1 VTPPAGSAAAAAA
14 APGIRGRTAAPSHP
28 SVAPRKPRRISG
40 PARPATRPR
49 PARQPARAPERL
61 LDGERGLLL
70 RALAAIASVS
80 RNPSLDRLIRGR
92 TWIALIAFA
101 LLGIVTLQL
110 LVLRLNANI
119 GRALVR
125 EAQLQRAN
133 AALSIESSELAAGER
148 VESLTAKL
156 GMELVPEGALR
167 FLSINPRADIARAAG
182 ALNKRVQTTNG
193 TSTEPAA
200 GTSGPSS
207 GGEAGEATATSE
219 TTAGASTSAAGATTS
234 PTGEASTASGEAST
248 ASSEANTSTAA
259 SESAATS
266 LPQSTVTPPSSAE
279 GSTAAG
285 TAGATGATEAAP
297 GTGTSGTQAGGA
309 G

>member
-1 VTPPAGSAAAAAA
+1 VTPPAGSAAAAAQ
-14 APGIRGRTAAPSHP
+14 GVRGRTAAPSRP

-40 PARPATRPR
+40 PARPAARPAPR
-49 PARQPARAPERL
+49 PSPTRAPNGS

-70 RALAAIASVS
+70 GTLAAIASVS
-80 RNPSLDRLIRGR
+80 HNPSLDRLIRGR

-119 GRALVR
+119 GRSLVR

-182 ALNKRVQTTNG
+182 ALNKPVQTTSG
-193 TSTEPAA
+193 TSTEEAA
-200 GTSGPSS
+200 GTSAPASS
-207 GGEAGEATATSE
+207 GEAGEAASTSE
-219 TTAGASTSAAGATTS
+219 TSAGAGTSVAGATTS
-234 PTGEASTASGEAST
+234 PTGEVSTASGEAST
-248 ASSEANTSTAA
+248 PSSQASTSTA
-259 SESAATS
+259 SEPVATS
-266 LPQSTVTPPSSAE
+266 SPQSTVTPSSGTE
-279 GSTAAG
+279 GATAAG

>member
-1 VTPPAGSAAAAAA
+1 MTPPGASAAAAAPA
-14 APGIRGRTAAPSHP
+14 VHRGRTAVPTRPSIG
-28 SVAPRKPRRISG
+28 PRGPRRISG
-40 PARPATRPR
+40 PARPSSRSGPV
-49 PARQPARAPERL
+49 RQPARAPERSA
-61 LDGERGLLL
+61 DAERGLLL
-70 RALAAIASVS
+70 GVLEALNRLS

-92 TWIALIAFA
+92 TWIVLIAFA

-125 EAQLQRAN
+125 EAQLQREN

-167 FLSINPRADIARAAG
+167 FLSINPRADIARAAA
-182 ALNKRVQTTNG
+182 ALNKPVQTASTG
-193 TSTEPAA
+193 STE
-200 GTSGPSS
+200 TSGATTSAASS
-207 GGEAGEATATSE
+207 EAGEATSTVTEAS
-219 TTAGASTSAAGATTS
+219 AGASTSAAGSATSQGGDASTTAS
-234 PTGEASTASGEAST
+234 ETGTGTASG
-248 ASSEANTSTAA
+248 SSAGSSPQSTAA
-259 SESAATS
+259 A
-266 LPQSTVTPPSSAE
+266 PSSTEA
-279 GSTAAG
+279 SATG

-297 GTGTSGTQAGGA
+297 GAGASGTQAGGA

>member
-1 VTPPAGSAAAAAA
+1 VTPPAGSAAAAA
-14 APGIRGRTAAPSHP
+14 PGVRGRTAAPSRP

-40 PARPATRPR
+40 PARPAARPATRPS
-49 PARQPARAPERL
+49 PARQPTRAPDRS
-61 LDGERGLLL
+61 LDGERSLLL
-70 RALAAIASVS
+70 GTLAAIASVS

-125 EAQLQRAN
+125 EAQLQRTN

-182 ALNKRVQTTNG
+182 ALNKPVQTTSG
-193 TSTEPAA
+193 TSTEAAA
-200 GTSGPSS
+200 GTGAPASS
-207 GGEAGEATATSE
+207 GEAGEAASTSE
-219 TTAGASTSAAGATTS
+219 TSAGASTSAAGATTS
-234 PTGEASTASGEAST
+234 PTGEVSTASGEVSQASIGT
-248 ASSEANTSTAA
+248 A
-259 SESAATS
+259 SESAGTS
-266 LPQSTVTPPSSAE
+266 SPQSTVTPSSGAE
-279 GSTAAG
+279 GATATG

-297 GTGTSGTQAGGA
+297 GTGTSGIQAGGA

>member
-1 VTPPAGSAAAAAA
+1 VTPPAGSAAAAA
-14 APGIRGRTAAPSHP
+14 PGVRGRAAAPSRP

-40 PARPATRPR
+40 PARPAGRPAPR
-49 PARQPARAPERL
+49 PSPARRPTRAPDRS

-70 RALAAIASVS
+70 GALAAIAGVS

-182 ALNKRVQTTNG
+182 ALNKPLQTTSG
-193 TSTEPAA
+193 TSTEATA
-200 GTSGPSS
+200 GAGASASS
-207 GGEAGEATATSE
+207 AEAGEAASTSE
-219 TTAGASTSAAGATTS
+219 TSAGVSTSAAGATAS
-234 PTGEASTASGEAST
+234 PTGEVGTASGEAGAASGQAST
-248 ASSEANTSTAA
+248 GTA

-266 LPQSTVTPPSSAE
+266 SPQSTVTPSSGIE
-279 GSTAAG
+279 GAATG